1 MKVKSARSDAHRRG
15 EGGAAQVHFPLEAS
29 VGYQIRMVYR
39 AMQKLLQGKIEPHG
53 VTLGMWY
60 YLRAL
65 WSEDGLTQSE
75 LSRRIGTMEPTT
87 LGAIQAMERSGL
99 VKRVR
104 SKDDRR
110 KVHIHLT
117 RKGRELEAMLMPL
130 AVDVVDTS
138 VAGFSRQDVDLLLE
152 SLRSIRDNIE
162 AGQANAAAS
171 DAERDLSRG
180 A

>member
-1 MKVKSARSDAHRRG
+1 MKAKAASAFDDQH
-15 EGGAAQVHFPLEAS
+15 GGPENDVPRVDFPLETS
-29 VGYQIRMVYR
+29 VGYQVRMVYR
-39 AMQKLLQGKIEPHG
+39 AMQRLLQGEISPHG

-87 LGAIQAMERSGL
+87 LGAILTMERSGL
-99 VKRVR
+99 VRRVR

-117 RKGRELEAMLMPL
+117 KKGRELEGMLMPM
-130 AVDVVDTS
+130 AVEVVDRS
-138 VAGFSRQDVDLLLE
+138 VAGLSPSEVGLLLQF
-152 SLRSIRDNIE
+152 LKTIRDNIE
-162 AGQANAAAS
+162 GGQAGIA
-171 DAERDLSRG
+171 DDEKDLT
-180 A
+180 

>member
-1 MKVKSARSDAHRRG
+1 MKAKAAPSGEPEGRRKEDAP
-15 EGGAAQVHFPLEAS
+15 VDFPLETS
-29 VGYQIRMVYR
+29 VGYQVRMVYR
-39 AMQKLLQGKIEPHG
+39 AMQRLLQTRIGPHG

-87 LGAIQAMERSGL
+87 LGAIQTMERSGL
-99 VKRVR
+99 VSRVR

-117 RKGRELEAMLMPL
+117 KKGRDLERLLMPL
-130 AVDVVDTS
+130 AVEVVETS
-138 VAGFSRQDVDLLLE
+138 VAGFSPEDVQQLLRF
-152 SLRSIRDNIE
+152 LRSIRDNIE
-162 AGQANAAAS
+162 ATQT
-171 DAERDLSRG
+171 DL
-180 A
+180 ALLDEE